1 MQLFELD
8 CIAVKGKKDGVRIY
22 TVLEKNLNESQYN
35 IVVSGHFAFLNDY
48 RMQTWDTAIS
58 HANELIKQNKELKK
72 YYEMMIERILELR
85 SSNLDKDWDGVFRAT
100 SK

>member
-1 MQLFELD
+1 MQ
-8 CIAVKGKKDGVRIY
+8 R
-22 TVLEKNLNESQYN
+22 
-35 IVVSGHFAFLNDY
+35 
-48 RMQTWDTAIS
+48 WDSAIS
-58 HANELIKQNKELKK
+58 YANELMTQNKEMKK